1 MTLSRRQLSDR
12 AIELVGGQSGVTKSY
27 DPDGFFHMVTEGQQ
41 RTWVDATGKKRSYS
55 ACQCLFSRLA
65 LEACDMKQGMPW
77 CNRVDGGN
85 KWIPGQNL
93 IRLKNWSARSGV
105 GWKEWRANQ
114 PWLASLGDAVEINGK
129 YGPHLFVITEL
140 HYGDGGQLTSLDR
153 AEYGQFFIGK
163 DGKSEHG
170 AKLRLGSLVTKNAVG
185 KWCVDGSPVI
195 GHVDMMGLAEHEAAG
210 DAVPVVVAQPAVIDP
225 IKPTAPPQTLLPG
238 DKGEAVRVMQT
249 LLNAAGIGVTL
260 LVDGDMGPKSVG
272 ALKVFQTKRHLD
284 VDGVCGKATWAALGA
299 AS

>member
-1 MTLSRRQLSDR
+1 MLSRRQLSDR

-27 DPDGFFHMVTEGQQ
+27 DPDGFFRMVTEGRQT
-41 RTWVDATGKKRSYS
+41 TWTDATGKKRSYS
-55 ACQCLFSRLA
+55 ACQDLFSRLA
-65 LEACDMKQGMPW
+65 LEACDMKQGMAW

-114 PWLASLGDAVEINGK
+114 PWRASLGDAVEINGK

-170 AKLRLGSLVTKNAVG
+170 AKLKLGSLVTKNSAG

-195 GHVDMMGLAEHEAAG
+195 GHVDMMGLAEHELASVPAAQRPTLRLGSKG
-210 DAVPVVVAQPAVIDP
+210 DDVKD
-225 IKPTAPPQTLLPG
+225 
-238 DKGEAVRVMQT
+238 MQR
-249 LLNAAGIGVTL
+249 LINAAKIGVTL
-260 LVDGDMGPKSVG
+260 KEDGSFGPLSENG
-272 ALKVFQTKRHLD
+272 LKAYQTSRHLAPS
-284 VDGVCGKATWAALGA
+284 GVCDAATWVKLDGGQ
-299 AS
+299 